1 MCKQYCHESEGVLTE
16 KRSTLESDGLLWLA
30 DKSQDCNK
38 TTIAQHDNAGAS
50 SHVKSQRDAAR
61 DDGYWTD

>member
-1 MCKQYCHESEGVLTE
+1 
-16 KRSTLESDGLLWLA
+16 LWLA

-50 SHVKSQRDAAR
+50 SHVKSQRGAAR